1 MNKREPCLVFVA
13 RQVEL
18 QVGQSFSW
26 TRRKTDNWWTLCDL
40 VYLDS
45 RRIWSPPQIS
55 PPPGIW
61 RPAVWGSFCTTS
73 RGQHSRTC
81 RAASGESVY
90 RYLLSRLDL
99 GDQNNPED
107 CDGDV
112 GGEKEIETDREKTV
126 QQPSN
131 QWRLQSK
138 YQPSQHANV
147 LQGEINL

>member
-1 MNKREPCLVFVA
+1 MITSTDITAARERKTSRMRIL
-13 RQVEL
+13 L
-18 QVGQSFSW
+18 YNFSW
-26 TRRKTDNWWTLCDL
+26 SAFQNLSGCK
-40 VYLDS
+40 
-45 RRIWSPPQIS
+45 
-55 PPPGIW
+55 
-61 RPAVWGSFCTTS
+61 
-73 RGQHSRTC
+73 
-81 RAASGESVY
+81 RAGCYPS
-90 RYLLSRLDL
+90 LLMIIIHL

-138 YQPSQHANV
+138 YQPSQHAIV